1 MKVKTE
7 NIKPFL
13 SSKFTTPESQ
23 IKRIRKY
30 KDSSGKIVREFSVGT
45 KMVNVVTSSDDG
57 EVLEISETGKE
68 TNHSSSSVAKNKFN
82 NYYFAVA
89 ENSHKDEFTNEVV
102 VELVINPKKY
112 WDKEKCIYDMPLKI
126 ENDLYKLKVESPNE
140 TGDCIAYG
148 QTDPLAVVLLLLKL
162 GLEYNNDM
170 ANWLTSMN
178 GKKFYIKP

>member
-45 KMVNVVTSSDDG
+45 KIVNVVTSSSDG

-68 TNHSSSSVAKNKFN
+68 TNQPPCSGSKNKFN

-89 ENSHKDEFTNEVV
+89 ENSHKDEFTNDIV
-102 VELVINPKKY
+102 VELVVNPKKY
-112 WDKEKCIYDMPLKI
+112 WDKEKCICDMPLKI
-126 ENDLYKLKVESPNE
+126 ENDLYGLKIESPNE
-140 TGDCIAYG
+140 TGDCIVYG
-148 QTDPLAVVLLLLKL
+148 ETDPLAVVQLLLNL

-170 ANWLTSMN
+170 ANWLTSTN